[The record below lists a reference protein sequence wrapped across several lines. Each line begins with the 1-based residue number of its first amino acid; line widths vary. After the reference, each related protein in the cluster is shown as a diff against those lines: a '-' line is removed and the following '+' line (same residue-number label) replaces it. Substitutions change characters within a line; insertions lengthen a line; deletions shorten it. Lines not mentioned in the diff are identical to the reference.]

1 MKKTIGLDLPLDL
14 TRNRV
19 DIDQFTR
26 FEEKN
31 SPMYGESISNLYTE
45 TKEFDNRTVFNTSGD
60 KFHYLNGIL
69 YKNDEPIMETG
80 GSKYFTR
87 KTVNRDQYDTYDKD
101 DEGNELYSKY
111 ENGVISYHADGVD
124 YTFTAT
130 DPYSAI
136 VDCRARIVNGTP
148 IIAYILAQSTGN
160 YEIVY
165 LKRATQWHQSGIS
178 KNLKQS
184 YLRTSQLLAEN
195 AYSGGSYNQ
204 NRDTGISINASTTAN
219 PNCNGF
225 SNPLIQ
231 ISNPLENVFVV
242 SFITD
247 HGGKLD
253 PFKLGNFNVLDNNG
267 TIYNDIQWN
276 TSSGTVQ
283 VLQEEKMEAS
293 FKTQTSTTEETFLVY
308 CYPSNSGWPQYDQS
322 HADDIGKWFKTIQ
335 SDGESEWLADEVVF
349 DPGYKPEYQSN
360 TTDTYGS
367 GTNVSSYTKY
377 QVYSATTLSEK
388 ITINGSF
395 TKPVGKSNAPVTVR
409 WPYTPKLKTY
419 NAGGDTYNGPNFSFD
434 YIRALALSQKGINIP
449 ADFSLDANRW
459 QFSNNATQVTP
470 SVGDDIMLLAT
481 DPLIDVNQNGLPT
494 RTFEVVEWD
503 NPSQAAT
510 FNKASNIFREEE
522 FHYTMAYDYYSGEV
536 TSYCDINLVRAAS
549 GDVGR
554 NKPVYYIDLYLNNPT
569 AKRVE
574 HKVIEIPDHEP
585 VEYDQTIYT
594 IRHVRLNVN
603 TAMAG
608 TVTFPTMPSV
618 FGTYNIQP
626 GTYNIGLYTPNSTTT
641 NPPNRYTDT
650 PRMFTVLEDPYITWT
665 DGTVQYFETVLKGD
679 NYFSWTYSYDG
690 NSFEYEYDDLFE
702 HFTNKA
708 TITYVAADTTADP
721 RTQTDQT
728 NNFGYEAQEIN
739 YIKNWEYTITQNV
752 TQILT
757 PNIFLDDGTA
767 VSIGYPVR
775 YYVLPVRNFLL
786 LQARVTGITGN
797 RFNFVSIG
805 YYNTQGPSVEGCIM
819 DCSIDLNM
827 SYYRIMFHFTNKS
840 ISIDDTTSLMIMY
853 DSATRD
859 TYAYPGG
866 LATDT
871 TGSQWLTAHYYNN
884 QGSIANQYGNWRATI
899 NSCGLVSGLSYGDNE
914 YIGTLLTEWNSI
926 AEDKYL
932 YFTDKTIA
940 YKSTDGNWYEIGI
953 NDGDG
958 NINII
963 FDRYII
969 VNTDGFWN
977 CYDIER
983 GRQLHYA
990 TDFNNR
996 VYAGVS
1002 QRDYNTSTSTGE
1014 FISIG
1019 KKASVGR
1026 DYATFFVAG
1035 INALYE
1041 VSQVAITS
1049 IQISPQAYLN
1059 IANGY
1064 ESFCWCKADNR
1075 YTPQYIEVFVGAD
1088 VNATSATYK
1097 YSINVFDKTSVSIV
1111 DSSLVGLTSPV
1122 AIAATTQYSP
1132 NIFTEFVHTYN
1143 NKDLVKNGS
1152 YGYPI
1157 IYNET
1162 TPILSYSS
1170 GKQVSNVDSIF
1181 VIQSQFYALIG
1192 GKIVSVTYDNYTI
1205 IGLDAII
1212 DINGMVFLGYLPTA
1226 AYFWSPAD
1234 RCIYTF
1240 TGDANLD
1247 IAMEANKINEVYKC
1261 YYSTMK
1267 EAIFITTD
1275 QGIYVITGKQQ
1286 WHLDIVDVDNIYFLK
1301 DGYFVVESKKD
1312 NKYVCTYVSYE
1323 KDKLE
1328 NPEKRKVVIE
1338 TKYNGFGDG
1347 QVATT
1352 DRVQVVLI
1360 CDEPEAG
1367 ELLINSSTFTDVG
1380 FESEVKKYPITK
1392 DMWDKIN
1399 RAIVFNYCPKYP
1411 TGQGFKFRLTSD
1423 FPVARMTQ
1431 SIEEK
1436 KQGTST
1442 KHNQ

>member
-165 LKRATQWHQSGIS
+165 LKRDTQWHESGIS

-184 YLRTSQLLAEN
+184 YLRTSQVLAEN
-195 AYSGGSYNQ
+195 AYSGSSYNQ
-204 NRDTGISINASTTAN
+204 NRDTGISINTNTTAN

-253 PFKLGNFNVLDNNG
+253 PAKLGNFNILDNNG
-267 TIYNDIQWN
+267 TIYNSIEWN

-283 VLQEEKMEAS
+283 VLQEEKMEAT
-293 FKTQTSTTEETFLVY
+293 FKTQTSTNEETFLVY
-308 CYPSNSGWPQYDQS
+308 CYPASSGWPQYDQS
-322 HADDIGKWFKTIQ
+322 HATDIGKWFKTIQ
-335 SDGESEWLADEVVF
+335 SDGTNEWLADEVTF

-360 TTDTYGS
+360 TTDTYGT
-367 GTNVSSYTKY
+367 GTSVSSYTKY

-419 NAGGDTYNGPNFSFD
+419 NAGGDTYNGPNFSLDF
-434 YIRALALSQKGINIP
+434 IRQLAYDQKGIVIP
-449 ADFSLDANRW
+449 ATYNASGWRLP
-459 QFSNNATQVTP
+459 SNAEGSGAGLCNEYT
-470 SVGDDIMLLAT
+470 GGLLT
-481 DPLIDVNQNGLPT
+481 S
-494 RTFEVVEWD
+494 TFEVVEYD
-503 NPSQAAT
+503 NPSQAYSYNTANLLRSYT
-510 FNKASNIFREEE
+510 FAGNSQCDEYASILLTR
-522 FHYTMAYDYYSGEV
+522 ASASDV
-536 TSYCDINLVRAAS
+536 AINGV
-549 GDVGR
+549 
-554 NKPVYYIDLYLNNPT
+554 VYYIDLFLYNET
-569 AKRVE
+569 ARRQE
-574 HKVIEIPDHEP
+574 ERTIEIPGEQP
-585 VEYDQTIYT
+585 YTYWQTIWT
-594 IRHVRLNVN
+594 HRHVRLNV
-603 TAMAG
+603 TSRMAG
-608 TVTFPTMPSV
+608 RVTYPTNLPLI
-618 FGTYNIQP
+618 FGTWR
-626 GTYNIGLYTPNSTTT
+626 GTSGDILKLYTPNSQDISAY
-641 NPPNRYTDT
+641 PNEYTAT

-679 NYFSWTYSYDG
+679 SYFSWTYSYDR

-767 VSIGYPVR
+767 VCTGYPVR
-775 YYVLPVRNFLL
+775 YCVLPVRNFLL
-786 LQARVTGITGN
+786 LQARVTGINGN

-827 SYYRIMFHFTNKS
+827 SYYRIMLHLTNKS

-884 QGSIANQYGNWRATI
+884 QGSIANQYGKWRATI

-1002 QRDYNTSTSTGE
+1002 QRDYNTGTSTGE
-1014 FISIG
+1014 FINIG
-1019 KKASVGR
+1019 RKASVGR

-1064 ESFCWCKADNR
+1064 ESFCWCKSDNR

-1097 YSINVFDKTSVSIV
+1097 YSINVYDKTSVSIV

-1301 DGYFVVESKKD
+1301 DGYFIVESKKD

-1380 FESEVKKYPITK
+1380 FEAEVKKYPITK
-1392 DMWDKIN
+1392 DMWDKVN